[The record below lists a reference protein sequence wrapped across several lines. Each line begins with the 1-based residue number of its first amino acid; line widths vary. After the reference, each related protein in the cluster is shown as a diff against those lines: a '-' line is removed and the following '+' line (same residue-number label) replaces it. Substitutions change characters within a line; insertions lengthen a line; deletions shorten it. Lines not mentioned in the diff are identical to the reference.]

1 MTKAKVLVAKGQ
13 SKTTLQIKTRL
24 GRLGY
29 QVTGIASTI
38 PSIFKSIDRNKPDLV
53 LLDVAIKD
61 GNHALKIAREIQFS
75 FQLPVVFLD
84 GRVPAKHQDPVPALD
99 SFDCVSRPFRSEELN
114 TAIVMALYN
123 HGLQK
128 QADKPQQH
136 PVQNT
141 SGNSFSSSEQLFSR
155 AFHASPSG
163 MIISDLADGEILDAN
178 RSYEQLLGYSI
189 EELRGHNGLSLGIY
203 RDPAQRQQIVELLQ
217 QDGFVHDYET
227 VLYAKS
233 GETKWVLFSLENMD
247 LDGRR
252 CILASMFDITERKR
266 AEEALQARE
275 RYLALLNNM
284 TKTILLSRD
293 FESTLSV
300 LAVDM
305 AKKLLHADHCHI
317 TRWDSDLN
325 TVISDFEP
333 DSAEQNLAASVL
345 QAGHALA
352 VTDVFHSPLIDPATL
367 MDNRTHSM
375 LGIPLIAGEHKLGAA
390 VIAFHAIHQFTP
402 EEISLAEQAGDQI
415 ALALRNFQQSAEIEQ
430 RLKES
435 SALAEIG
442 RALSRTERVGTGK
455 VLQFIVDS
463 ARDLIPQAEES
474 VIHLLD
480 AEEKILIAQAVSG
493 FGDKEWGKDRIK
505 MRLGEGVA
513 GRVIREGV
521 TINVRDVHNDP
532 NFIFHN
538 SYLPEFRSLLVA
550 PVQSGGQQIGTI
562 SVQSKNINAFSRRE
576 EALLNSL
583 GIQAAI
589 AIENTHLFESIQ
601 QHLKEVD
608 ALYRTSQRLA
618 SSLDADELIEDVA
631 SLLKQIFNYYHAQIF
646 LLDPA
651 NHDLVLKK
659 ASGRVGEQLMQG
671 EFRLPRGTGIVGHV
685 AETGHP
691 FVTNDVNNVVFFYRN
706 PLLPDTQSELT
717 VPIKVEGNVVGIL
730 DVQDTP
736 PRRFSES
743 DLQLMIAV
751 ADQLAAALQ
760 KAHLHSDL
768 QNALQQEQT
777 IRSQLVQS
785 ERLALVGRLL
795 ASVSHELNNPLQAI
809 QNALFLL
816 KEETNLSGQA
826 GQDLDIILSET
837 ERMAALIERLRS
849 AYRPIRMTD
858 FQPVPLNPLIEDVY
872 MLMSTHMRH
881 REIVFEFFPEP
892 DLPPVSGIADQ
903 LRQVVLNL
911 FLNAVEVMRPG
922 GRLTVQTC
930 SLPEQNEVL
939 LTVKDSGPGIDPEIL
954 PRIFDPFITTKHTGT
969 GLGLTITHD
978 IVEQHHGRILAENH
992 AEGGANFSVWLATH
1006 EGGEG

>member
-1 MTKAKVLVAKGQ
+1 MTKAKILVAKGQ

-24 GRLGY
+24 SRLGY
-29 QVTGIASTI
+29 QVTGTVSTI
-38 PSIFKSIDRNKPDLV
+38 PSILNNINKKEPDIV
-53 LLDVAIKD
+53 LLDLGIKD
-61 GNHALKIAREIQFS
+61 GDHAIKLAREIQSS
-75 FQLPVVFLD
+75 FNIPVVLLD
-84 GRVPAKHQDPVPALD
+84 GRIRAKSQSPISTTNP
-99 SFDCVSRPFRSEELN
+99 FDCVSRPFRSEELH
-114 TAIVMALYN
+114 TAIEMALYK
-123 HGLQK
+123 HGLQT
-128 QADKPQQH
+128 QEARPGNLPGTDLVEN
-136 PVQNT
+136 PVHR
-141 SGNSFSSSEQLFSR
+141 SVELFSK

-163 MIISDLADGEILDAN
+163 MIISSLNDGEILDAN
-178 RSYEQLLGYSI
+178 QSYERLLGYSV
-189 EELRGHNGLSLGIY
+189 EEIKGSNGLALGTY
-203 RDPAQRQQIVELLQ
+203 KDPSERQRIVEILQ
-217 QDGFVHDYET
+217 RDGFIHDYEAI
-227 VLYAKS
+227 LYTKS
-233 GETKWVLFSLENMD
+233 GEQKWVLFSLERME
-247 LDGRR
+247 LEGRP

-284 TKTILLSRD
+284 TKAILLSRD
-293 FESTLSV
+293 FESTLNV

-305 AKKLLHADHCHI
+305 AELLNADHCHI
-317 TRWDSDLN
+317 TRWDFDLKR
-325 TVISDFEP
+325 VISKFDPE
-333 DSAEQNLAASVL
+333 SAEHNMATAVL

-352 VTDVFHSPLIDPATL
+352 ADDVLNSPIIDPRSL
-367 MDNRTHSM
+367 QDPNIHSM
-375 LGIPLIAGEHKLGAA
+375 LGIPLIAGEHRLGAA
-390 VIAFHAIHQFTP
+390 LITFHAPHRFTL
-402 EEISLAEQAGDQI
+402 EEVSQAEQAGNQI
-415 ALALRNFQQSAEIEQ
+415 ALALRNFQQSTEIEQ
-430 RLKES
+430 RLRES

-442 RALSRTERVGTGK
+442 RALSRTERVGTGR
-455 VLQFIVDS
+455 VLQLIVDS

-480 AEEKILIAQAVSG
+480 SGEKILIAQAVSG
-493 FGDKEWGKDRIK
+493 FGEKEWGKDRIK

-513 GRVIREGV
+513 GRVIREGL
-521 TINVRDVHNDP
+521 TINVRDVNNDP
-532 NFIFHN
+532 NFIFHD

-562 SVQSKNINAFSRRE
+562 SVQSKNVHAFSGKD
-576 EALLNSL
+576 EALLNAL
-583 GIQAAI
+583 GVQAAI

-618 SSLDADELIEDVA
+618 SSLDAEELIEDVVA
-631 SLLKQIFNYYHAQIF
+631 LLKQNFNYYHAQIF
-646 LLDPA
+646 LLDPS
-651 NHDLVLKK
+651 NHDLVLKQ
-659 ASGRVGEQLMQG
+659 ASGMVGKQLLQG

-685 AETGHP
+685 AETGQP

-730 DVQDTP
+730 DIQDTP
-736 PRRFSES
+736 PHRLTES

-751 ADQLAAALQ
+751 ADQLAVALQ

-768 QNALQQEQT
+768 QTALQQEQT

-816 KEETNLSGQA
+816 KDETNLSGQA

-858 FQPVPLNPLIEDVY
+858 FQPVSLNLLIEDVY

-892 DLPPVSGIADQ
+892 DLPPVSGISDQ

-911 FLNAVEVMRPG
+911 FLNAVEVMKPG

-930 SLPEQNEVL
+930 LLPEQNEVL

-992 AEGGANFSVWLATH
+992 DEGGAIFSVWMATH
-1006 EGGEG
+1006 EGGLA

>member
-13 SKTTLQIKTRL
+13 SKTTLQIKARL

-29 QVTGIASTI
+29 QVTGTASTI
-38 PSIFKSIDRNKPDLV
+38 PAVLKSIKRKKPDLV
-53 LLDVAIKD
+53 LLDVGIQD
-61 GNHALKIAREIQFS
+61 GDQALKLAREIQS
-75 FQLPVVFLD
+75 GFQLPVVFLA
-84 GRVPAKHQDPVPALD
+84 GRTPAKNQSLSRLADP
-99 SFDCVSRPFRSEELN
+99 FNCVSRPFRSEELH
-114 TAIVMALYN
+114 TAIELALYK
-123 HGLQK
+123 HGAQK
-128 QADKPQQH
+128 QKNP
-136 PVQNT
+136 PERNFLET
-141 SGNSFSSSEQLFSR
+141 SIHKSEDLFAK

-163 MIISDLADGEILDAN
+163 MIISRLIDGEILDAN
-178 RSYEQLLGYSI
+178 QSYEQLLGYSLDEI
-189 EELRGHNGLSLGIY
+189 KGSNGLALGTY
-203 RDPAQRQQIVELLQ
+203 KDPAERQQFVEILQ
-217 QDGFVHDYET
+217 RDGFVHDYEA
-227 VLYAKS
+227 VLYTKS
-233 GETKWVLFSLENMD
+233 GEPKWVLFSLELMD
-247 LDGRR
+247 LDSQP
-252 CILASMFDITERKR
+252 CILASMFDITERKQ

-284 TKTILLSRD
+284 TKAILLSTD
-293 FESTLSV
+293 FESTLNV

-305 AKKLLHADHCHI
+305 AKKMLNADHCHI
-317 TRWDSDLN
+317 IRWDPDLDS
-325 TVISDFEP
+325 VISDFDP
-333 DSAEQNLAASVL
+333 GSAEQIMASSVL

-352 VTDVFHSPLIDPATL
+352 VADVLDSPIVDPVTL
-367 MDNRTHSM
+367 KDSRIHSM

-390 VIAFHAIHQFTP
+390 VVTFHTHHHFTQ
-402 EEISLAEQAGDQI
+402 EEVSLAEQAGDQI
-415 ALALRNFQQSAEIEQ
+415 ALALRNFQQSTEIEQ

-455 VLQFIVDS
+455 VLQLIVDS

-480 AEEKILIAQAVSG
+480 TEEKILIAQAVSG
-493 FGDKEWGKDRIK
+493 FGDKDWEKERIK

-521 TINVRDVHNDP
+521 TINVWDVQNDR
-532 NFIFHN
+532 NFIYHN
-538 SYLPEFRSLLVA
+538 SYPPEFRSLLVA
-550 PVQSGGQQIGTI
+550 PVQSGGRQIGTI
-562 SVQSKNINAFSRRE
+562 SVQSKNINAFSE
-576 EALLNSL
+576 KDENLLNAL
-583 GIQAAI
+583 GVQAAI
-589 AIENTHLFESIQ
+589 AIENTHLFEATQ
-601 QHLKEVD
+601 QHLREVD

-618 SSLDADELIEDVA
+618 SSLDADELIQDVVT
-631 SLLKQIFNYYHAQIF
+631 LLKQIFDYYHAQIF
-646 LLDPA
+646 LLDLA

-659 ASGRVGEQLMQG
+659 ASGKVGEQLLQG

-685 AETGHP
+685 AETGQP
-691 FVTNDVNNVVFFYRN
+691 FLTNDVNNVLFFYRN

-730 DVQDTP
+730 DIQDTP
-736 PRRFSES
+736 PHRFTDS

-751 ADQLAAALQ
+751 ADQLAVALQ

-768 QNALQQEQT
+768 QAALQQEQT

-816 KEETNLSGQA
+816 KDETNLSGQA
-826 GQDLDIILSET
+826 GQDLNIILSET

-849 AYRPIRMTD
+849 AYRPMRITD
-858 FQPVPLNPLIEDVY
+858 FQPVSLNLLIEDVY

-881 REIVFEFFPEP
+881 REIVFEFFPET
-892 DLPPVSGIADQ
+892 DLPPVSGISDQ

-911 FLNAVEVMRPG
+911 FLNAVEVMKPG
-922 GRLTVQTC
+922 GRLTVQTL

-939 LTVKDSGPGIDPEIL
+939 LTVKDTGPGIDPEIL
-954 PRIFDPFITTKHTGT
+954 PKVFDPFITTKHTGT

-992 AEGGANFSVWLATH
+992 AEGGAIFSVWLATQ
-1006 EGGEG
+1006 EGTAG

>member
-29 QVTGIASTI
+29 EVIGTASTI
-38 PSIFKSIDRNKPDLV
+38 SSIFKGIERKQPDLV
-53 LLDVAIKD
+53 LLAIGMGD
-61 GNHALKIAREIQFS
+61 GGRAAKIAREIQSS
-75 FQLPVVFLD
+75 FDIPVVLLD
-84 GRVPAKHQDPVPALD
+84 GETKLQSPASIPD
-99 SFDCVSRPFRSEELN
+99 SFDSVLRPFRSEELH
-114 TAIVMALYN
+114 TAIEMALYK
-123 HGLQK
+123 HK
-128 QADKPQQH
+128 QHKQGDK
-136 PVQNT
+136 
-141 SGNSFSSSEQLFSR
+141 SEQLFSKT
-155 AFHASPSG
+155 FHASPSG
-163 MIISDLADGEILDAN
+163 MIISNLTDGRILDAN
-178 RSYEQLLGYSI
+178 QSYERLLGYSM
-189 EELRGHNGLSLGIY
+189 EELRGSNGLALGIY
-203 RDPAQRQQIVELLQ
+203 KNPADRQQIVERLQ
-217 QDGFVHDYET
+217 RDGFVHDYEAM
-227 VLYAKS
+227 LYAKS
-233 GETKWVLFSLENMD
+233 GEPKWVLFSLEIMEME
-247 LDGRR
+247 GKR
-252 CILASMFDITERKR
+252 CILASMFDITERKQ

-284 TKTILLSRD
+284 TKAILLSSD
-293 FESTLSV
+293 SEATLNV
-300 LAVDM
+300 LSIDM
-305 AKKLLHADHCHI
+305 AKKLLNADHCHI

-325 TVISDFEP
+325 TVISEFEP
-333 DSAEQNLAASVL
+333 GSGEYMMAVSVL
-345 QAGHALA
+345 QTGHAIA
-352 VTDVFHSPLIDPATL
+352 VADVLNSPVPGLGPPKDSRL
-367 MDNRTHSM
+367 HSM

-390 VIAFHAIHQFTP
+390 VITFYAPHHFTQ
-402 EEISLAEQAGDQI
+402 EEVSLAEQAGDQI
-415 ALALRNFQQSAEIEQ
+415 ALALWNFQQGSEIEQ

-455 VLQFIVDS
+455 VLQLIVDS

-480 AEEKILIAQAVSG
+480 SEEKILIAQAVSG
-493 FGDKEWGKDRIK
+493 FGEKEWARERIR

-521 TINVRDVHNDP
+521 TINVRDVQNDP
-532 NFIFHN
+532 SFIFHN
-538 SYLPEFRSLLVA
+538 SYPPEFRSLLVA

-562 SVQSKNINAFSRRE
+562 SVQSKNVNAFSGKE
-576 EALLNSL
+576 EELLNAL
-583 GIQAAI
+583 GVQAAI

-601 QHLKEVD
+601 QHLREVD

-618 SSLDADELIEDVA
+618 SSLDADELLEDVVT
-631 SLLKQIFNYYHAQIF
+631 LLQQIFNYYHAQIF
-646 LLDPA
+646 FLDPA
-651 NHDLVLKK
+651 NHDIVLKK
-659 ASGRVGEQLMQG
+659 ASGKVGEQLLQG

-685 AETGHP
+685 AETGQP
-691 FVTNDVNNVVFFYRN
+691 FIANDVNNVLFFYRN

-730 DVQDTP
+730 DIQDTP
-736 PRRFSES
+736 PHHFADS

-751 ADQLAAALQ
+751 ADQLAVALQ

-768 QNALQQEQT
+768 QTALQQEQT

-816 KEETNLSGQA
+816 KDETNLSGQA

-858 FQPVPLNPLIEDVY
+858 FQPVSLNLLIEDVY

-881 REIVFEFFPEP
+881 REIVFDFVPEP
-892 DLPPVSGIADQ
+892 DLPPVSGISDQ

-911 FLNAVEVMRPG
+911 FLNAVEVMKPG
-922 GRLTVQTC
+922 GRITVQTC
-930 SLPEQNEVL
+930 SLPDQREAL

-978 IVEQHHGRILAENH
+978 IVEQHHGRIIAENH
-992 AEGGANFSVWLATH
+992 AEGGALFSVWLATY
-1006 EGGEG
+1006 EGKLA